1 MHDTQR
7 QINSIFVPG
16 YSSSF
21 YLHIDEKVLGLV
33 AMLVPQ
39 IDEHK
44 DKSTWLRMAAY
55 KTRSCMLDIMERYT
69 NSTSLIVNIKW
80 KKQNFSPL
88 KPL

>member
-55 KTRSCMLDIMERYT
+55 KTRSKLYARYHGA
-69 NSTSLIVNIKW
+69 LY
-80 KKQNFSPL
+80 QLNFPNCEY
-88 KPL
+88 